1 MQMQLDKPFLVKR
14 TYQAISSSSPNLTAR
29 SSSSSLAKFTS
40 VHEGDRYWLG
50 RLDHK
55 DWLAPNEVLKIF
67 RGLTNP
73 DLLVDA
79 FRKISSR
86 KDYKPSEALYS
97 LLISRLSHARRFG
110 IIEDLLL
117 RIKSERCRVSEE
129 FFFQLIKVYG
139 NVANHPEQ
147 AIKTLMM
154 MPEFHCWPTV
164 RTFNFVLNMLV
175 NAKQF
180 DVIHEVYLKAPKLGV
195 ELDTCCFNI
204 LIKGLCNCGN
214 LDAAFS
220 LFEEMPNQGCKPN
233 ARTYST
239 LMHSLCKNKRVS
251 DAFDLYRRMDA
262 DGCHPDTVTFNILI
276 SGLCREGKV
285 IEAMEFLKKMK
296 LKGCYPNSGTYQALL
311 YGFIDAGRF
320 VEGREFMGL
329 MLADGYCPSYLSY
342 KSLVEGLCRGSFIA
356 DAEEVLKQMV
366 RQGFVPRMGTW
377 REILQCL
384 LLRAEAP
391 DSFDVL
397 LRALD
402 R

>member
-1 MQMQLDKPFLVKR
+1 MNRSFLGKR
-14 TYQAISSSSPNLTAR
+14 TYQAISSSSPDLTAR
-29 SSSSSLAKFTS
+29 RSASSPAKFTS

-97 LLISRLSHARRFG
+97 LLISRLSHARKFG
-110 IIEDLLL
+110 IIEDLLPM
-117 RIKSERCRVSEE
+117 IKSERCRVSEE
-129 FFFQLIKVYG
+129 FFFQLIKIYG

-154 MPEFHCWPTV
+154 MPDFHCWPTV
-164 RTFNFVLNMLV
+164 RTFNYVLNMLV

-180 DVIHEVYLKAPKLGV
+180 DVIHEVYLNAPKLGV

-204 LIKGLCNCGN
+204 LIKGLCSCGN
-214 LDAAFS
+214 LAAAFS

-239 LMHSLCKNKRVS
+239 LMHSLCRNERVS
-251 DAFDLYRRMDA
+251 DAFDLYRRMEA
-262 DGCHPDTVTFNILI
+262 DGCYPDTVTFNILI

-285 IEAMEFLKKMK
+285 IQGMEFLKKMK

-320 VEGREFMGL
+320 VEGKEFMGL

-342 KSLVEGLCRGSFIA
+342 KTLIEGLCRGSFIA
-356 DAEEVLKQMV
+356 EAEEVLKQMV
-366 RQGFVPRMGTW
+366 RHGFVPRMGTW

-384 LLRAEAP
+384 LLRTEAP

-397 LRALD
+397 IRDLD